1 MKQILISVLILFYG
15 SSVFSQGINFEKT
28 TFDEALAKAKQE
40 NKMIFM
46 DCYTTW
52 CGPCKRLANDIFTL
66 EEVGSFYNDHFI
78 NLKMDMES
86 DEGKNLLK
94 KYQVKAFPTLLWLDS
109 KGRMQHRVVGG
120 GKAKKILDAAVLA
133 MDSTNNWNAI
143 AQRYEDG
150 DRSLN
155 FLRKYLARASK
166 AGADAKEATEQI
178 FNQCKPEELINADDY
193 NLITSV
199 ARTSSSPVF
208 HFILKNKKEFY
219 TVVDQVA
226 VDQYIETVLM
236 NELTAVSRKGTPEQ
250 LALKE
255 KEIVELDSY
264 LGAKILA
271 RMELAKVREL
281 GDRQK
286 YMVASV
292 DYALEYEMNSWM
304 ILYMN
309 AVGVVMSQQKVSED
323 LLNKAITIIK
333 RSVELETKFFNTDV
347 YAQLLHKAG
356 RSEEAKQVA
365 AKSIELASEEDRK
378 TLWSVSYLNGELK

>member
-40 NKMIFM
+40 NKMVFM

-150 DRSLN
+150 DRSLT
-155 FLRKYLARASK
+155 FLRKYLAQASK

-199 ARTSSSPVF
+199 AKTSSSPVF

-219 TVVDQVA
+219 AVVDKVI

-236 NELTAVSRKGTPEQ
+236 NELTVVSRKGTAEE

-365 AKSIELASEEDRK
+365 AKSIALASEEDRK
-378 TLWSVSYLNGELK
+378 TLWSVSYLNEELK